1 MSESEQLTAAL
12 KLIDLLSDKL
22 EKAVK
27 ALGESIDINQE
38 LLSRVGVEIDG

>member
-27 ALGESIDINQE
+27 ALGESISINKE
-38 LLSRVGVEIDG
+38 LLSRAGVEIDG